1 MLLISPIAVKN
12 IRRAYSGYGTP
23 TACGMGIIDNV
34 KVRRQY
40 FRISVEYVTERY
52 TLSRLLPIFRER
64 TSIS

>member
-1 MLLISPIAVKN
+1 MESLLRVWDTNSLWDE
-12 IRRAYSGYGTP
+12 Y
-23 TACGMGIIDNV
+23 GIIDNV